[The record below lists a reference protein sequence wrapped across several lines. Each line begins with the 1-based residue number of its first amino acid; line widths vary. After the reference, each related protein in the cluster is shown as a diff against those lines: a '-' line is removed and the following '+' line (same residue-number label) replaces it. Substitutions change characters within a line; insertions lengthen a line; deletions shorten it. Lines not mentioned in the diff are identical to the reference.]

1 MSVSIL
7 SYNGTSTTEE
17 MNQQLF
23 WDAASGK
30 SYTKEQAISLGM
42 FSQYQKDGKTY
53 GIFRRDDEEDED
65 EDEIVGLSEAEDEP
79 IDLSFQNLRVN
90 EEATSFIEETS
101 KCVY

>member
-42 FSQYQKDGKTY
+42 FSQYQKDGKTPCRSLESIMVL
-53 GIFRRDDEEDED
+53 GSR
-65 EDEIVGLSEAEDEP
+65 VGGC
-79 IDLSFQNLRVN
+79 FQHFALIIIMGVG
-90 EEATSFIEETS
+90 
-101 KCVY
+101 VGGW